1 MSESKNARSA
11 TELTL
16 YTRPGC
22 HLCDEMKAQL
32 APIAARHRITVREI
46 NIETDATLREKF
58 NEEVPVLFL
67 GENKIAKYFLDLAQ
81 LERQLRDS
89 EES

>member
-1 MSESKNARSA
+1 MSESENARSA
-11 TELTL
+11 AELTL
-16 YTRPGC
+16 YSRPGC

-32 APIAARHRITVREI
+32 TPIAGRHGFAVREI
-46 NIETDATLREKF
+46 NIDTDPALREKF

-67 GENKIAKYFLDLAQ
+67 GEKKIAKYFLDLAQ

-89 EES
+89 RES

>member
-1 MSESKNARSA
+1 MSDGKNASGEI
-11 TELTL
+11 ELTL
-16 YTRPGC
+16 YSRPRC

-32 APIAARHRITVREI
+32 APIAARHRVAVREV
-46 NIETDATLREKF
+46 NIDTDPALREKF

-67 GENKIAKYFLDLAQ
+67 GAKKIAKYFLDLAQ

-89 EES
+89 KES

>member
-1 MSESKNARSA
+1 MSERKNGRSA
-11 TELTL
+11 IELTL
-16 YTRPGC
+16 YSRPGC

-32 APIAARHRITVREI
+32 APIAARHRFAIREI
-46 NIETDATLREKF
+46 NIDTDRGLREKF

-67 GENKIAKYFLDLAQ
+67 GEKKIAKYFLDLSQ

-89 EES
+89 KES